1 MRSAVKNSQ
10 VLLLRPANALLPV
23 LGRTGKVELQHA
35 PAREGRV
42 TTTTTRE
49 GGENAART
57 EKVSACGAKSKITL
71 RAAYKGC
78 PQILSLRSK
87 PILRLLLVGISL

>member
-1 MRSAVKNSQ
+1 MSSAVKNSQ

-23 LGRTGKVELQHA
+23 LARTGKVELQHA

-42 TTTTTRE
+42 KTTTTRE
-49 GGENAART
+49 GGENAARS

-71 RAAYKGC
+71 GTACKG
-78 PQILSLRSK
+78 
-87 PILRLLLVGISL
+87 